1 MTVTLFASEALAVA
15 AIMPEVAEDLGRGGY
30 GAAFSTFFL
39 GSVVGVL
46 FGGPLADRFGAA
58 RPFAAAAAT
67 FAAGL
72 VVGGAAP
79 TMAVLVGGR
88 LLQGIG
94 AGAITPIVYT
104 AIGRAYP
111 EAARLRMFA
120 VISTAWVLPGVL
132 GPGLAGLV
140 AEHAGWR
147 WVFLGLLPLV
157 AVAVG
162 AALPPLRRV
171 PPSPAAASTP
181 LWPRGVARL
190 AAAAARIRPG
200 IPTAVLLRGL
210 LTCAFGAVDAFLPL
224 AITSLR
230 GRSVVFASL
239 AVSLTT
245 LVWTAGAWL
254 ADRLG
259 ARRGEVRLVRAG
271 LLLLAAGTGAE
282 LTLALAGVPLAVG
295 LAGAALAGF
304 GIGLA
309 FSPLASLVLARVE
322 DGQEGTASSA
332 LSLFENLGFAAG
344 PGFTGALV
352 AVADARGWADATPF
366 VVAWTAAGLLA
377 LGGAALTGRLGVV
390 AMRRQPTVAPAAGR
404 TGGFGEVP

>member
-1 MTVTLFASEALAVA
+1 
-15 AIMPEVAEDLGRGGY
+15 
-30 GAAFSTFFL
+30 
-39 GSVVGVL
+39 
-46 FGGPLADRFGAA
+46 
-58 RPFAAAAAT
+58 
-67 FAAGL
+67 
-72 VVGGAAP
+72 
-79 TMAVLVGGR
+79 MAVLVGGR

-94 AGAITPIVYT
+94 AGGTTPIVYT

-157 AVAVG
+157 ALAVA
-162 AALPPLRRV
+162 AALPPLGRV
-171 PPSPAAASTP
+171 PPVPGARATP
-181 LWPRGVARL
+181 LWPRGVTRL
-190 AAAAARIRPG
+190 AAAAARARPG
-200 IPTAVLLRGL
+200 IPTAVLIRGL

-259 ARRGEVRLVRAG
+259 ARAGEVPLVRAG
-271 LLLLAAGTGAE
+271 LLLLGVGIGAE
-282 LTLALAGVPLAVG
+282 LTVATPAVPLVVP
-295 LAGAALAGF
+295 LAGAAVGGF

-309 FSPLASLVLARVE
+309 FSPLASLVLARI
-322 DGQEGTASSA
+322 DMGQEGTASSA

-344 PGFTGALV
+344 PGVTGALV
-352 AVADARGWADATPF
+352 ALADTLGWADATPI

-377 LGGAALTGRLGVV
+377 LAGSGLTGRLGVAAPV
-390 AMRRQPTVAPAAGR
+390 GGSASVAPSIGRATSGTAGGTGR
-404 TGGFGEVP
+404 AGGFGEVP